1 MAYTAPKHIQVHQ
14 LVMGRGRDILTEQ
27 SPLKT
32 RPFRSAY
39 MPIRAVRLSIINNV
53 H

>member
-1 MAYTAPKHIQVHQ
+1 MAYTTPKHVQVHQ
-14 LVMGRGRDILTEQ
+14 LAMGRDRDVLTAQ

-39 MPIRAVRLSIINNV
+39 VPIRAVRLNIINNV